1 MLWEKLR
8 SIAGD
13 LLIGQAL
20 SALLTVT
27 SVCSKVLADRGVAV
41 PTAQS
46 AINYVLLFLV
56 FMGPRLARAAA
67 GRSRPALALPWWRYA
82 LIAVADVEGNFLVVK
97 AFQLTSFTSAM
108 LLDAFAIPCV
118 MGLGCLLLAA
128 RYRPAH
134 FAGAAA
140 ALLGLLLLV
149 ASDAGR
155 ERGARPAE
163 GDALVLAGAA
173 LYACSN
179 AGSEAAVR
187 ATGDAGELLG
197 AVGLFGA
204 ALSAA
209 QAAALGEAAAL
220 AGSAPRW
227 PGECWAA
234 FAGFGAALFA
244 LTAAVPRVL
253 RGPGAVVLNLGLL
266 TSDFYALAVGSLA
279 FGDRPSPLYAAGFL
293 LVVAGL
299 VVYTTAPPAVHVRG
313 AQGGR
318 ADEEALRA
326 GGEGR
331 LPPSQSTAPSLPQ
344 LQAQS

>member
-128 RYRPAH
+128 RYRPPTSPAPPPPSS
-134 FAGAAA
+134 ASSSSSPPTPAA
-140 ALLGLLLLV
+140 
-149 ASDAGR
+149 SAGR
-155 ERGARPAE
+155 APPRATRSSSPAPPSTPAPTRGARRPC
-163 GDALVLAGAA
+163 GP
-173 LYACSN
+173 
-179 AGSEAAVR
+179 R
-187 ATGDAGELLG
+187 ATRG
-197 AVGLFGA
+197 APGRP
-204 ALSAA
+204 
-209 QAAALGEAAAL
+209 AAL

-279 FGDRPSPLYAAGFL
+279 FGTGPRPS
-293 LVVAGL
+293 
-299 VVYTTAPPAVHVRG
+299 TPPASSSSSAIPPPPPSRT
-313 AQGGR
+313 GGGEGYTR
-318 ADEEALRA
+318 LEDWVGTSADADADAEADEEALRA